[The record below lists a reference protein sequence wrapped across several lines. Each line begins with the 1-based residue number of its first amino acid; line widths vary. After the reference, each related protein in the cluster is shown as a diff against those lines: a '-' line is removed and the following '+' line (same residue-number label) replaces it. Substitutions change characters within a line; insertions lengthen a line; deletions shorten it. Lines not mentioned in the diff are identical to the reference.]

1 MYTAVITLFSGDEIY
16 KSFYKYEEAL
26 NYIKEYRREKGDKVK
41 DTYIREP
48 WE

>member
-1 MYTAVITLFSGDEIY
+1 MYTAVITLFSGKEIY

-26 NYIKEYRREKGDKVK
+26 DYIREYKEVKGDEVK
-41 DTYIREP
+41 DSHIREP